1 MDDENLKR
9 ELSEIMN
16 TNGTDVMCSTPD
28 YPLAEY
34 LAAYL
39 IDCLESFKKLND
51 DIELD
56 MGYQLK

>member
-9 ELSEIMN
+9 ELSKIMN
-16 TNGTDVMCSTPD
+16 INGTDED
-28 YPLAEY
+28 YRLAEY

-39 IDCLESFKKLND
+39 IDSLESFKKLD
-51 DIELD
+51 DAIELD

>member
-9 ELSEIMN
+9 ELSETMN
-16 TNGTDVMCSTPD
+16 INGIDED
-28 YPLAEY
+28 YRLAEY

-39 IDCLESFKKLND
+39 IDYLESFKKLDD

-56 MGYQLK
+56 IGYQLK

>member
-1 MDDENLKR
+1 MSMDDENLKR

-16 TNGTDVMCSTPD
+16 INGTDED
-28 YPLAEY
+28 YRLAEY

-39 IDCLESFKKLND
+39 IDCLESFKKLD
-51 DIELD
+51 GDIELD

>member
-16 TNGTDVMCSTPD
+16 TNGIDED
-28 YPLAEY
+28 NPLAEY

-39 IDCLESFKKLND
+39 IDCLESFKKLD
-51 DIELD
+51 DANRLDWKCELEI
-56 MGYQLK
+56 